1 MKIKQIAIGT
11 VLIRTAYFIA
21 TTPDKELISFLTEIM
36 IFIIFIIGAAFVVKG
51 TSLND

>member
-21 TTPDKELISFLTEIM
+21 TPPDKELISFLTEIM
-36 IFIIFIIGAAFVVKG
+36 IFIIGAAFVVKG